1 VRTTE
6 VLDTQTI
13 TIGTRGSA
21 LALAQTYWIKQQI
34 IQYFPDIEV
43 SVQIIK
49 TSADKDTTTSLRS
62 SPSIGV
68 FVKELEQALLR
79 EEVDL
84 AVHSMKDVPTK
95 LTDGL
100 FISAIPER
108 EDARDALITNQAISL
123 SELPEGCRIGTGS
136 FRRQSQLLAV
146 RPDLKIMDIRGNV
159 ETRIRKMEEGFYD
172 VIILACAGLR
182 RLGLQNR
189 ISSVIGFEN
198 MLPAPGQGALAVET
212 RIKDS
217 RTNRIVSMLN
227 HPPTANAVTAERDFL
242 QHLGG
247 GCNVPIAIFARPEN
261 DLLLIDALVASPDG
275 KRIVRDTICDK
286 AENSSKAVSILAERI
301 LSQGGDAILKEFRN
315 RG

>member
-1 VRTTE
+1 MKKTE
-6 VLDTQTI
+6 ALDPKTI
-13 TIGTRGSA
+13 TIGTRGSS
-21 LALAQTYWIKQQI
+21 LALVQTHWIKQQI
-34 IQYFPDIEV
+34 IRYFPDIEV

-95 LTDGL
+95 LTEGL

-108 EDARDALITNQAISL
+108 EDARDALIMAQAADL
-123 SELPEGCRIGTGS
+123 MELPKGCRIGTGS
-136 FRRQSQLLAV
+136 FRRQSQLLAI
-146 RPDLKIMDIRGNV
+146 RPDLQIIDIRGNV
-159 ETRIRKMEEGFYD
+159 ETRIRKMEEGLCD
-172 VIILACAGLR
+172 AVILACAGLR
-182 RLGLQNR
+182 RLGLENR
-189 ISSVIGFEN
+189 ISSVIEFGS

-212 RIKDS
+212 RMGDS

-247 GCNVPIAIFARPEN
+247 GCNVPIAIYARPEN

-275 KRIVRDTICDK
+275 KQIVRDTICDK
-286 AENSSKAVSILAERI
+286 AENSSGAVAILAERI
-301 LSQGGDAILKEFRN
+301 LSQGGAAILKEFRH